1 MRNLAG
7 SIRSLFPRLESIY
20 VASRAIAA
28 VAVVVWMFTTTQSE
42 STHRALS
49 FGMVI
54 FSAHLLIFYFIWRKR
69 PKFIGE
75 VFAYSLIFDIIFVT
89 YLIKYTGGA
98 YSSFYLLYYVAIMF
112 SAYYF
117 SLNACVAISFA
128 CTTAYIVSNPELLTR
143 VSLIE
148 LGLRV
153 GFAWFFAYAVGYVSR
168 HMKQSEAKL
177 LKLLDNLNES
187 TTELERSQTRMQTI
201 YETSRV
207 LGETHDEKE
216 ITDKVLDI
224 ADKILGFEMC
234 SIQLLSSTGESLRER
249 ARLQD
254 GERHTSK
261 LRERLPL
268 VGLMADVITSGSA
281 KRLVDLEGA
290 IGYVATLENA
300 RSALIAPMMSHGK
313 VLGLL
318 QAESV
323 KRNRFSDMD
332 QKVFATLTAS
342 AAMAYENSRLHRELE
357 KMVVIDELTGVYNYR
372 YFSDKLAD
380 EKKRAARYRQPL
392 SLLMV
397 DIDWFKKCNDTFGHE
412 AGNVLLK
419 GVVGVIKVNIR
430 DTDILARYGGE
441 EFIVILPQTLH
452 EDAEIIAERIR
463 SEVERSSFGDG
474 AKFPILRATVSIG
487 ITTFPDN
494 GHDEEEIVQLVD
506 RAMYIAKGQGKNAV
520 ATV

>member
-1 MRNLAG
+1 MRSLAG

-20 VASRAIAA
+20 VASRTITAVSVVLWMLTAA
-28 VAVVVWMFTTTQSE
+28 QTE
-42 STHRALS
+42 STHRALTY
-49 FGMVI
+49 GMVI
-54 FSAHLLIFYFIWRKR
+54 FLVHLLIFYFVWRRR
-69 PKFIGE
+69 PKFISE

-98 YSSFYLLYYVAIMF
+98 NSGFFLLYYVAIMF

-117 SLNACVAISFA
+117 SLNTCVAISFA
-128 CTTAYIVSNPELLTR
+128 ITTVYIVSNPELLTKF
-143 VSLIE
+143 SLIE

-168 HMKQSEAKL
+168 HMKQSESKL
-177 LKLLDNLNES
+177 LKLLDTLNES
-187 TTELERSQTRMQTI
+187 TTELERSQARVETI

-207 LGETHDEKE
+207 LGEIHDDKE
-216 ITDKVLDI
+216 ITDNVLEI
-224 ADKILGFEMC
+224 AEDILGFEMC
-234 SIQLLSSTGESLRER
+234 SVQLLAASRGFLLER
-249 ARLQD
+249 ARLQ
-254 GERHTSK
+254 GSEKRTEK
-261 LRERLPL
+261 LREQLPL
-268 VGLMADVITSGSA
+268 EGLAGEVIQSGSG
-281 KRLVDLEGA
+281 KRLFDLEGVP
-290 IGYVATLENA
+290 GYVSTLESA
-300 RSALIAPMMSHGK
+300 KSALIVPMISHGK

-323 KRNRFSDMD
+323 KVNRFSDMD
-332 QKVFATLTAS
+332 QKVFSILAAS

-357 KMVVIDELTGVYNYR
+357 KMVIIDELTGVYNYR
-372 YFSDKLAD
+372 YFSEKLAD

-397 DIDWFKKCNDTFGHE
+397 DIDWFKRCNDTFGHE

-419 GVVGVIKVNIR
+419 GVVNVIKVNIR

-452 EDAEIIAERIR
+452 DDAHIIAERIR
-463 SEVERSSFGDG
+463 LEVEGSSFGGG
-474 AKFPILRATVSIG
+474 AKSPILRATVSIG
-487 ITTFPDN
+487 VTTFPDN
-494 GHDEEEIVQLVD
+494 GRNEDEIVQLVD